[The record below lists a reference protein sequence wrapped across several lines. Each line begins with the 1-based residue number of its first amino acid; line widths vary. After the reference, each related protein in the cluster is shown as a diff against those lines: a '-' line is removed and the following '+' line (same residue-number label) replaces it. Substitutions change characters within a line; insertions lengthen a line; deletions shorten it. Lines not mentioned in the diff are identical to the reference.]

1 MKNKLMKMTTM
12 IILALAM
19 ILSTISVAAVAELGE
34 AESTTGT
41 AVENWKP
48 SEESTVVSIDNTIS
62 ITNLIQGD
70 TVEIYKV
77 ITTKYNPSTNNV
89 TREWANGSIKALAE
103 SINFSTVE
111 EYAKKDENAKTLY
124 EAVIK
129 AASKADAS
137 IPQFQDSIIVGEDG
151 TAQITVNEMGQ
162 YMIIG
167 KGVNVYAPMTATFE
181 PKYNKDS
188 KKYEYY
194 NQIEIGAK
202 ASKPTV
208 EKQIVTD
215 GTNSPNTDSVAI
227 NDVVEFELI
236 VTAPVFPA
244 NAVDN
249 TFVLRDTMEA
259 GLQGVNS
266 IAVKS
271 NGETVED
278 YTVEYYADDKFEN
291 LTNNSAEARSF
302 EISFKMKS
310 EKVNGSKDIVV
321 TYNSEVTE
329 EMKPSTKKGDGEDN
343 TVTLIWPKNVWKTA
357 SDYTVVPPEGQE
369 DDYNREDDT
378 VTVFTYGLVVTK
390 TDENTK
396 KPLEGAVFALYK
408 EGVDEPLKPNLTTND
423 EGKIVVT
430 GLDEGNYRLKEI
442 KAPDGYVLL
451 NEEIEFAIIG
461 ARYENG
467 ELTGYL
473 KNEQGTILETAVVE
487 VGVTNRQGFN
497 LPKTGGAGTAI
508 FTILGVVLM
517 GGALLLV
524 VRMRKA
530 NGAK

>member
-1 MKNKLMKMTTM
+1 MKMTTM

-19 ILSTISVAAVAELGE
+19 ILSTISVAAVAEPGE
-34 AESTTGT
+34 AESTTDT

-48 SEESTVVSIDNTIS
+48 SEESTVVSIDNIIS

-181 PKYNKDS
+181 PKYNEGLKE
-188 KKYEYY
+188 YEYY

-202 ASKPTV
+202 ASNPTV
-208 EKQIVTD
+208 DKQIVTD

-227 NDVVEFELI
+227 NDVVEFKLI
-236 VTAPVFPA
+236 VTAPVFPT
-244 NAVDN
+244 NAEDK

-271 NGETVED
+271 NGEKVED
-278 YTVEYYADDKFEN
+278 CTVKYYTDDKF
-291 LTNNSAEARSF
+291 TNQTDNSTEARSF
-302 EISFKMKS
+302 EISFDMDS
-310 EKVNGSKDIVV
+310 EKVNGSKNIVV
-321 TYNSEVTE
+321 TYNSKVTE
-329 EMKPSTKKGDGEDN
+329 EMKPSKYKGDGEDN
-343 TVTLIWPKNVWKTA
+343 TVYLIWPKNVWKGE
-357 SDYTVVPPEGQE
+357 SEYE
-369 DDYNREDDT
+369 DAPNNDYNRDEDK
-378 VTVFTYGLVVTK
+378 VTVFTYALEIVKCDKNNKDLKLAGAEFKLTDANKNVLIEELETKDNGTVTI
-390 TDENTK
+390 E
-396 KPLEGAVFALYK
+396 
-408 EGVDEPLKPNLTTND
+408 
-423 EGKIVVT
+423 
-430 GLDEGNYRLKEI
+430 GLDEGTYYLIET
-442 KAPDGYVLL
+442 KAPNGYVLD
-451 NEEIEFAIIG
+451 ETPIEVTITG
-461 ARYENG
+461 AREDN
-467 ELTGYL
+467 ELTGF
-473 KNEQGTILETAVVE
+473 LENDTDAIKTQE
-487 VGVTNRQGFN
+487 VGNDKGFN

-508 FTILGVVLM
+508 FTILGIALM